1 MREKTDFEVILLV
14 SVIAVLF
21 LGMFIMNVN
30 GKVRDKNKTTGEVVW
45 TDRQIREISFWE
57 RTDAAPAVERVTLI
71 REEKRTLV
79 RFFLSGE
86 EVYEQSESLQLM
98 EQVQEL
104 FEKYE
109 VETWDGFH
117 EEEENILDG
126 ISFGLEVVFTDGKKI
141 SAQGNN
147 VFPTNYQQVFQM
159 LHTLTE
165 PVLEKC
171 RQNREQR

>member
-1 MREKTDFEVILLV
+1 M
-14 SVIAVLF
+14 
-21 LGMFIMNVN
+21 
-30 GKVRDKNKTTGEVVW
+30 
-45 TDRQIREISFWE
+45 
-57 RTDAAPAVERVTLI
+57 ERVTLI
-71 REEKRTLV
+71 REEKRTLIRV
-79 RFFLSGE
+79 FLSGE

-98 EQVQEL
+98 EQIQEL
-104 FEKYE
+104 LEKYE
-109 VETWDGFH
+109 ADTWDGFN
-117 EEEENILDG
+117 EENENILDG